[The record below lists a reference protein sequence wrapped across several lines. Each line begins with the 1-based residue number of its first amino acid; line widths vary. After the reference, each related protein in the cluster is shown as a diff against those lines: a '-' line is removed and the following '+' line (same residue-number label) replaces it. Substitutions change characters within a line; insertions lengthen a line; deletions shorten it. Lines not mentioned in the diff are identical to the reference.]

1 MSTVK
6 EELMRSGN
14 IMFPNKGVSMMP
26 LIRQG
31 KDLMIIEKRN
41 KTRFKKH
48 DVVLFERLNGALV
61 LHRISDVLDDGYMIL
76 GDNCINKEYVK
87 EESVLGIMTGLLRN
101 GKRLKL
107 DSVGYKTYVKFW
119 TGIYP
124 LRRILMK
131 LKAKL
136 S

>member
-1 MSTVK
+1 MATVK

-31 KDLMIIEKRN
+31 KDLMIIEKREN
-41 KTRFKKH
+41 YRLKKH
-48 DVVLFERLNGALV
+48 DIVLFERENGALV

-76 GDNCINKEYVK
+76 GDNCIDKEYVR
-87 EESVLGIMTGLLRN
+87 EESVLGLMTGLLRN
-101 GKRLKL
+101 GKKIDL
-107 DSVGYKTYVKFW
+107 DSTVYKTYVKFW

-124 LRRILMK
+124 LRRMLMK
-131 LKAKL
+131 LKLKL
-136 S
+136 K